1 MIKKAKAS
9 KDNIVK
15 FPSKLSD
22 LDKEI
27 ELLIGKM
34 SSKDIAEYLSK
45 KLEINKKSI
54 YQRVIDLND

>member
-1 MIKKAKAS
+1 
-9 KDNIVK
+9 
-15 FPSKLSD
+15 
-22 LDKEI
+22 
-27 ELLIGKM
+27 M

>member
-1 MIKKAKAS
+1 MTLII
-9 KDNIVK
+9 DNSVAE
-15 FPSKLSD
+15 LNQNTD

-34 SSKDIAEYLSK
+34 SSRDIADYLSK

>member
-1 MIKKAKAS
+1 MTLII
-9 KDNIVK
+9 DNSVAELNQNI
-15 FPSKLSD
+15 D

-27 ELLIGKM
+27 KLLIGKM
-34 SSKDIAEYLSK
+34 SSKDIAQYLSK